1 MNYPCELIGDLL
13 PLYHDDVCSQESR
26 DAVQQHI
33 AECPSCKQ
41 KLKDLETAPEPAEM
55 TKEATPLLPIQ
66 KKWNREKKK
75 ALWKGLS
82 VAILMVLIFLGKSI
96 LTEWYCIPMGKDDVV
111 LIEQYQASDGCI
123 QIGYDD
129 LYNLNYYSTAIEV
142 GSDGF
147 GYIEVYRPILAK
159 KTDNPT
165 PYATAGN
172 SFDPKSAFAWLNDA
186 HIPVSKVYLGIKDD
200 PENSILVWEEGME
213 VRPATAEEDAEH
225 MSIHHRIQ

>member
-55 TKEATPLLPIQ
+55 TKEAIPLLPIQ

-82 VAILMVLIFLGKSI
+82 IGILLVLFFVGKSI
-96 LTEWYCIPMGKDDVV
+96 LTEWYCVPMGKDDVV
-111 LIEQYQASDGCI
+111 LTELYQASDGCI
-123 QIGYDD
+123 HVGYSD
-129 LYNLNYYSTAIEV
+129 YYQMKVMRSIMIV

-147 GYIEVYRPILAK
+147 GYIEARRPILAK
-159 KTDNPT
+159 KTDSPNPYGS
-165 PYATAGN
+165 P
-172 SFDPKSAFAWLNDA
+172 SVCFDSENAFLWINDA

-225 MSIHHRIQ
+225 MSRHHRIQ